1 MDMDQLCLMAVA
13 TILLT
18 LILRQVL
25 GGKGTGAKLPPG
37 PWNLPVIGS
46 LHHLVATKLPPHRA
60 LLSLSRRYGPVMLLR
75 LGEVPNVI
83 VSTPEAAMLVLKTND
98 LTFATRTSG
107 PTLDVVGSA
116 SEGIIFAPYGEHW
129 RQMRKVCVVEL
140 LSAMQVRRIQSIMQA
155 EIAHLLESVAA
166 ASSAS
171 PSGSTVVDVGKGLAR
186 LTNNVIARAVFGGK
200 SRQQEAY
207 LRELD
212 VMAILGGGFSL
223 VDLFPSSR
231 LVRWL
236 SSSGR
241 AMRRLHSRMQRILG
255 DIIQDRKETR
265 APNGASDAATARD
278 NEDLLDVLLRLGKQD
293 ALSFPLTSEIISAV
307 IFDIFS
313 AATDTTA
320 ATLEWAMAELV
331 RNPQAMARAK
341 LEVRQMLRHRRS
353 STITSADLAGLHY
366 LRMVIKE
373 TLRLHPSA
381 PLIHRASQENCRVMG
396 YDIPKG
402 TAVMINAFAVGRD
415 PAHWGADAAE
425 FRPERFQGTSV
436 EYSSQGPH
444 MEFVPFGAGRRQC
457 PGALFATTMLELVL
471 ANLLYHFDW
480 AIPGGESPETMDMGE
495 VFGIIVHTRSSLHLQ
510 ASEACHLQDQTT
522 GVVS

>member
-1 MDMDQLCLMAVA
+1 MDMDQLCLMALA

-25 GGKGTGAKLPPG
+25 GGKGTGARLPPG

-60 LLSLSRRYGPVMLLR
+60 LLRLSRRHGPLMLLR

-129 RQMRKVCVVEL
+129 RQMRKICVVEL

-155 EIAHLLESVAA
+155 EIAHLVESVVA

-171 PSGSTVVDVGKGLAR
+171 PSGSAVVDVGKGLAR
-186 LTNNVIARAVFGGK
+186 LTNSVIARAVFGGK

-255 DIIQDRKETR
+255 DIIQDRKEKKV
-265 APNGASDAATARD
+265 PNGASDARATAR
-278 NEDLLDVLLRLGKQD
+278 ETRTCWTCSSGWARKTHSVS
-293 ALSFPLTSEIISAV
+293 LSRP
-307 IFDIFS
+307 
-313 AATDTTA
+313 
-320 ATLEWAMAELV
+320 
-331 RNPQAMARAK
+331 
-341 LEVRQMLRHRRS
+341 RS
-353 STITSADLAGLHY
+353 S
-366 LRMVIKE
+366 
-373 TLRLHPSA
+373 A
-381 PLIHRASQENCRVMG
+381 P
-396 YDIPKG
+396 
-402 TAVMINAFAVGRD
+402 
-415 PAHWGADAAE
+415 
-425 FRPERFQGTSV
+425 
-436 EYSSQGPH
+436 
-444 MEFVPFGAGRRQC
+444 
-457 PGALFATTMLELVL
+457 
-471 ANLLYHFDW
+471 
-480 AIPGGESPETMDMGE
+480 
-495 VFGIIVHTRSSLHLQ
+495 SSLIYFQL
-510 ASEACHLQDQTT
+510 LPTPRLPR
-522 GVVS
+522 